1 MTGVSA
7 YESMRVGAAKNNVFG
22 LKFIVFARLKCIEIV
37 LPA

>member
-22 LKFIVFARLKCIEIV
+22 LKFIVFCLLKFSKI
-37 LPA
+37 